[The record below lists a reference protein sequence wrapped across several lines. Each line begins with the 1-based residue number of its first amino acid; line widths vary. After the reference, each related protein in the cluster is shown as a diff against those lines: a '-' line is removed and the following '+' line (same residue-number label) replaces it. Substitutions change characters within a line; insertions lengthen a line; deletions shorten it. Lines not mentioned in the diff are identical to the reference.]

1 MFRGAQWLKYW
12 SSLDEQT
19 WTTHYA
25 QRPVAPRRGEWDRF
39 LTHIDFPRRL
49 RAVAILSLGRD
60 NIWRQ
65 YLRVAAGATWFTV
78 YVAVPPRVVIN
89 LRTHTPLFYGSFHP
103 EAESNYCEHC
113 YSGEVCRVDRPLH
126 PKLTATF
133 AV

>member
-1 MFRGAQWLKYW
+1 MFRGAQWLKYL

-25 QRPVAPRRGEWDRF
+25 QRPVEWDRF

-60 NIWRQ
+60 NIYRQ

-78 YVAVPPRVVIN
+78 YVAVPLSVVIN
-89 LRTHTPLFYGSFHP
+89 LRTHTPLSYVSFHP